1 MLRKK
6 GFPIKIKRAFL
17 FVFGLVFFL
26 LPGQSEYLVVQAN
39 FLPPQTRQLEF
50 SLKTAPY
57 PINLTGI
64 QAPQTTA
71 RSVLVVDLDSAVVLD
86 AKNENAEVLPA
97 STVKMMTALVVLDYY
112 PLDEI
117 LEVVQVDD
125 LGQDMKLMVGEKITV
140 KNLLYGLLVASA
152 NDAASVLAQNY
163 PGGEKAFVEEMN
175 QKAQELH
182 LNHTYFANPTGLDSD
197 ADGNLLTSYSYTTA
211 LDLARLAGWALKNPV
226 FAEMVATPKI
236 VVTDVSGGIQHQ
248 LFNINVLVAS
258 QPEIKGIKTGWTQ
271 EAGECLVSLAE
282 RNGEKIMTVVLGSEN
297 RFGETTQLL
306 DWVFS
311 NYQWLNLA
319 PSIEDQ

>member
-1 MLRKK
+1 MKSLK
-6 GFPIKIKRAFL
+6 FKRFCFFSFAFA
-17 FVFGLVFFL
+17 FVF
-26 LPGQSEYLVVQAN
+26 LPGQNYYLTVQASWQ
-39 FLPPQTRQLEF
+39 LPQTRQIEINLPV
-50 SLKTAPY
+50 APY
-57 PINLTGI
+57 PINTSEN

-71 RSVLVVDLDSAVVLD
+71 RSVLVVDLDSAVVLY

-97 STVKMMTALVVLDYY
+97 STVKIMTALVVLDYY

-117 LEVVQVDD
+117 LEVIQVND

-152 NDAASVLAQNY
+152 NDAASVLAKNY
-163 PGGEKAFVEEMN
+163 PGGEKTFVEKMN

-197 ADGNLLTSYSYTTA
+197 SDGNLLTNYSYTTS

-236 VVTDVSGGIQHQ
+236 VVTDVSGKIQHQ
-248 LFNINVLVAS
+248 LFNINILVAS

-306 DWVFS
+306 DWVFG
-311 NYQWLNLA
+311 NYQWFNLA
-319 PSIEDQ
+319 PSI